1 MNRQV
6 LRLLVSLPWVAA
18 LVVLLAVVKLA
29 NQRSKVH
36 WGLLGSGLICFSIG
50 CLARTSL
57 GLHNLRSAEDQK

>member
-29 NQRSKVH
+29 DQRSKVH
-36 WGLLGSGLICFSIG
+36 WGAAGQRPDLLQHRLLSSHQ
-50 CLARTSL
+50 L
-57 GLHNLRSAEDQK
+57 GFTQPALS

>member
-1 MNRQV
+1 M
-6 LRLLVSLPWVAA
+6 
-18 LVVLLAVVKLA
+18 LLAVVKLA
-29 NQRSKVH
+29 DQRSKVH